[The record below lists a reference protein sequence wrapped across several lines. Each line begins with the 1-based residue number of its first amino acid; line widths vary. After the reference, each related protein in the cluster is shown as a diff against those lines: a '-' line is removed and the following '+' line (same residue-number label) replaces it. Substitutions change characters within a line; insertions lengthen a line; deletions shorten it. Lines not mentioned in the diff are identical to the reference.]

1 MEVLM
6 LDCQAVTRE
15 LWDYLEGEL
24 GDDRAGAIRGH
35 LALCGLC
42 MPYVEFHRAYLDLA
56 AASASR
62 SPEAVAQ
69 LRRRVLAALADAAGG
84 GIADE

>member
-24 GDDRAGAIRGH
+24 EDDRSEAIRDH

-42 MPYVEFHRAYLDLA
+42 MPYVDFHRAYLDLA
-56 AASASR
+56 AANR
-62 SPEAVAQ
+62 TRTPEAVAN

-84 GIADE
+84 DAGE